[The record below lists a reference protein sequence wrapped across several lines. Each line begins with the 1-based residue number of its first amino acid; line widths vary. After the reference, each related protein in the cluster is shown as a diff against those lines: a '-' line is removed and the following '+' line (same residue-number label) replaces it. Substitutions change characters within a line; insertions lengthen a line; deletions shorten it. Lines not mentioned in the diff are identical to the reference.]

1 MPLFPSDHLSPLLF
15 NIAADVVAWMVSEA
29 QNNGHITG
37 LVDNLIPKG
46 VVILQ
51 YANDT
56 ILCLQNSEKKLKM

>member
-1 MPLFPSDHLSPLLF
+1 
-15 NIAADVVAWMVSEA
+15 MVSEA